1 MPDLLLSGPAGGGKS
16 QLAAALRAQATEP
29 TVIIDFTA
37 IYVAL
42 TGDVRQPDGTFP
54 LRDPLLLPTVEYVRR
69 AALTAARTRELQV
82 IATNSDGDAARR
94 AFLLEQLAP
103 GATERVVDPGRQV
116 VEDRL
121 SDPITGELSPEC
133 DSAVDRWYGRL

>member
-1 MPDLLLSGPAGGGKS
+1 MPDLLISGPAGAAKS
-16 QLAAALRAQATEP
+16 QLAAALRKQATES
-29 TVIIDFTA
+29 TVIVDFQA
-37 IYVAL
+37 LYVAL
-42 TGDVRQPDGTFP
+42 SGDVRLADGSYP
-54 LRDPLLLPTVEYVRR
+54 LRDERLLPAVEYVRR
-69 AALTAARTRELQV
+69 VALTAARTRELQV

-133 DSAVDRWYGRL
+133 EDAVGRWYGRL